1 MISTKGRYAIR
12 LMIDLAGQ
20 TPDTPVPLVAIAE
33 RQGISKKYLESIAKL
48 LVTGKLVKAT
58 SGKGGGYSLTKTPA
72 EYTIWEILKLTEE
85 SMASVA
91 CLMDGAEECPR
102 ENVCQTISMWRG
114 YDNLVK
120 DYFSNITIQD
130 LASKKAVRP

>member
-12 LMIDLAGQ
+12 LMIDLSNQ
-20 TPDTPVPLVAIAE
+20 NRDVPTPLVAIAE
-33 RQGISKKYLESIAKL
+33 RQNISKKYLEAIAKI

-58 SGKGGGYSLTKTPA
+58 SGKGGGYALVKDPS
-72 EYTIWEILKLTEE
+72 EYTIWEILNLTEE

-91 CLMDGAEECPR
+91 CLMDGASECPR
-102 ENVCQTISMWRG
+102 ENVCQTVSMWRG

-120 DYFSNITIQD
+120 DYFSNITIED
-130 LASKKAVRP
+130 LAKNKMS